1 MANTL
6 HSIFPKAQDERIHDD
21 VCRQLMWQTDI
32 QSKEIVVAVRN
43 SAVVLSGRV
52 ETCLESREA
61 ESAANAVYGVSSVTN
76 NIRVEPKLPR
86 SDHEIAR
93 DVTASLERITCV
105 LENIP
110 SVTIREGIATL
121 RGQVRWNFQ
130 RNSAER
136 AAEAVIGVLRV
147 RNLIAVVPLD
157 YTYAATASCRQTSRK
172 RPDTTPSSL
181 RHEAPCTVVSDET
194 MYFVPSVVGRA

>member
-1 MANTL
+1 MT
-6 HSIFPKAQDERIHDD
+6 QDERIHDD

-32 QSKEIVVAVRN
+32 QSNEIVVAVKN

-61 ESAANAVYGVSSVTN
+61 ESAAKAAYGVSSVTN
-76 NIRVEPKLPR
+76 NIRIEPKRTR
-86 SDHEIAR
+86 SDQEIAG
-93 DVTASLERITCV
+93 DITAHLQRITCV
-105 LENIP
+105 LEEIP
-110 SVTIREGIATL
+110 SVTVREGIATL

-136 AAEAVIGVLRV
+136 ATEAVVGVLRV
-147 RNLIAVVPLD
+147 RNLVAVVPLD
-157 YTYAATASCRQTSRK
+157 YTYTVTASCRQLSRI
-172 RPDTTPSSL
+172 RPENTQSQPK
-181 RHEAPCTVVSDET
+181 HETALPTESCDT